1 MIFKN
6 TLKLTSLLLAVLLV
20 VGCDGLFEDHASQF
34 HLDDANQVEW
44 APPDRSSGSLSYT
57 ATLVADQAEDK
68 TITFEVQLIGAQSGS
83 DRVVGVAVSD
93 GDAVEGQD
101 FEILNSNNEVVIPAN
116 SNHGNVDVQILASNI
131 ENGESVSTI
140 LELQEGP
147 ELGVAVNMKD
157 LSLTIEK
164 EEPENDD

>member
-1 MIFKN
+1 MRYQ
-6 TLKLTSLLLAVLLV
+6 TLLKLTALFLLPMFLW
-20 VGCDGLFEDHASQF
+20 GCFEDHASQF

-44 APPDRSSGSLSYT
+44 APPDRSSSSLSYT
-57 ATLVADQAEDK
+57 ATLEAGQAEDK
-68 TITFEVQLIGAQSGS
+68 TISFEVQLIGAQSGS
-83 DRVVGVAVSD
+83 DRVVGVEVTD

-116 SNHGNVDVQILASNI
+116 SNHGNVEIQILASNI
-131 ENGESVSTI
+131 EDGESVSAI

-164 EEPENDD
+164 EEPDNDD

>member
-1 MIFKN
+1 MRYQ
-6 TLKLTSLLLAVLLV
+6 TLLKLTAFFLLPMFLW
-20 VGCDGLFEDHASQF
+20 GCFEDHASKF

-44 APPDRSSGSLSYT
+44 APPDRSSSSLSYT
-57 ATLVADQAEDK
+57 ATLEADQTEDK
-68 TITFEVQLIGAQSGS
+68 TITLEVQLIGAQSGS

-164 EEPENDD
+164 EAPENDD